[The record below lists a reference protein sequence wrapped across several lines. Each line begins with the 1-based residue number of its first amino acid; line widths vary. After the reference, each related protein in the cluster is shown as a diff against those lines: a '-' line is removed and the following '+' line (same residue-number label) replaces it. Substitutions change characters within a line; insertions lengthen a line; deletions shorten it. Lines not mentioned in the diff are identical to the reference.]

1 MQLLLLFIFFPHTIF
16 DSKPAIIFIDNKT
29 NKIDTDMN
37 TIIKLIVKFD
47 IFLYK
52 KFGVVSVLRKWY
64 WRKSAQS
71 IQVELDKQHEKR
83 DKFNSLLGVDYTTKR
98 VMEIIGK

>member
-1 MQLLLLFIFFPHTIF
+1 
-16 DSKPAIIFIDNKT
+16 
-29 NKIDTDMN
+29 MN

-47 IFLYK
+47 TFIYK
-52 KFGVVSVLRKWY
+52 KFNVVTALRKWY
-64 WRKSAQS
+64 WQKSAQS